1 MDVYKLDQSIGSN
14 IGNAPPPE
22 KIQPQVT
29 FDAGAEFN
37 LSFFDNHDDH
47 ESTQGFSD
55 PGSVGSAPEPSPPPP
70 PAQQGGA
77 ASSSGLVQLQPPSSS
92 SNSKQGRK
100 QGSERNENGSRTCTR
115 NLYFH
120 CSSATEFSFSPSS
133 LFQRIIYFIFIFHF
147 CLFLRVSK
155 AGSF

>member
-1 MDVYKLDQSIGSN
+1 MDVYKLDQSISSN

-37 LSFFDNHDDH
+37 LSFFDNPDDH

-70 PAQQGGA
+70 PQQQQSPLTPQQG
-77 ASSSGLVQLQPPSSS
+77 ASSSSSTSSSSLVQLQPPTSSVAI
-92 SNSKQGRK
+92 KQGRVFGDVGIFLGVGK
-100 QGSERNENGSRTCTR
+100 VGWVGAHVKVVTLYGCTAA
-115 NLYFH
+115 
-120 CSSATEFSFSPSS
+120 CS
-133 LFQRIIYFIFIFHF
+133 
-147 CLFLRVSK
+147 
-155 AGSF
+155 